1 MCHTQENVDNY
12 ALKLQVKK
20 NKTKKIVIRIKVKSS
35 KYQNTAADPVPV
47 QNTLAVDGRRAGC

>member
-20 NKTKKIVIRIKVKSS
+20 NKKKIVIRIKVK
-35 KYQNTAADPVPV
+35 YQNTAADPAPV